1 MLKDL
6 LERAASA
13 ETDNELSIL
22 PGSGITP
29 TSIKDVLDALL
40 PQGLK
45 EVHLSAGG
53 WIPSAMRFRKKDMGM
68 GVGGAGEWGIW
79 RTSESVVRAV
89 REIVDETVPQDEEEP
104 PAPTDE
110 EAAPE
115 EPEATETEPVA
126 EEPAAD
132 ESQADAET
140 PAEEELIVAEE
151 EQAEAVLEEEQVEE
165 APEEEQAEVA
175 TEEEAVVEAPDEEA
189 AGEAPEGVGEVIPEE
204 EVQATATDHEDELQ
218 VSVIEPTTED

>member
-13 ETDNELSIL
+13 ETDNKLSIL
-22 PGSGITP
+22 PGSGISP
-29 TSIKDVLDALL
+29 TSIKDVLDSLL

-68 GVGGAGEWGIW
+68 DVGGGGEWGIW

-89 REIVDETVPQDEEEP
+89 REIVDEMVPQEEEP

-110 EAAPE
+110 KAALE
-115 EPEATETEPVA
+115 EPEAIETEPVA

-140 PAEEELIVAEE
+140 PAEEELVVAEE

-175 TEEEAVVEAPDEEA
+175 TEEEAVVEAPEEEEA
-189 AGEAPEGVGEVIPEE
+189 AGEAPEGEGEVMPEE
-204 EVQATATDHEDELQ
+204 EVQAAATDHEDELQ

>member
-13 ETDNELSIL
+13 ETDNKLTIL
-22 PGSGITP
+22 PGSGISP

-89 REIVDETVPQDEEEP
+89 REIVDEMVPQDEEEP
-104 PAPTDE
+104 PA

-115 EPEATETEPVA
+115 EPEAIETEPVA

-140 PAEEELIVAEE
+140 PAEEELVVAEE
-151 EQAEAVLEEEQVEE
+151 EQAEAVLEKEQVEE

-175 TEEEAVVEAPDEEA
+175 TEEEAVVEAPEEEEA
-189 AGEAPEGVGEVIPEE
+189 AGEAPEGEGEVILEE
-204 EVQATATDHEDELQ
+204 EVQAAATDHEDELQ